1 METTLLQNICVPLH
15 PKYTVVHHIMAK
27 YLRYIFTLL
36 SIWTILPI
44 KGQNYVKTENYL
56 NEDETRQTTNYQYYD
71 GLGRKSVAA
80 SNGTNT
86 DSSFVYTMQTY
97 DTNGREYEQW
107 LPAVGTTNPSYPSYS
122 EFQAMSR
129 STYNQDNY
137 GYSTYLYDA
146 LDRLSIEEGAGNAW
160 RTANRHTSIRYDTN
174 TFQTVKRYWASLE
187 GDSLKGGSVYYPA
200 GQLTMIETTDEDGR
214 KSQKYMDILDRKIME
229 RSITGD
235 SLYDTYYVYDNR
247 NQLRFVLTPEFQKAG
262 WKYLYA
268 YEFRYDEHGRLV
280 KKIRPQCGEELYY
293 YDNEGRVVYTR
304 DATGRYRFSFYDIYG
319 RLAIKGHCSNFNYH
333 RYADVQMQTQEEG
346 LFGTGYQCPQSN
358 TLTGASIDEV
368 IYYDNY
374 LFLTSSIAASSP
386 NISLLTSTN
395 GANAKGLQTG
405 SAVRTSSRQILLTAY
420 YYDEK
425 GRVIDKRET
434 LLDNGFKKTLTTYS
448 FTDKP
453 LTETI
458 TQTFNGTT
466 TTITK
471 TYEYF
476 PANDQLKKLSIT
488 YNNGTPVTVAEYEY
502 NSLGQ
507 PSKLRRGGNAGDTN
521 FAYNLRGWITSI
533 TGIGFNEWLH
543 YTDGLGTPYY
553 NGNISSQQW
562 KTDNEGFRR
571 GYKFHYDDLN
581 RMTKAEYAEG
591 DNMNQHIGRY
601 TEWAREYTFS
611 NGIRKLERFGKQ
623 MAPNNYGKI
632 DNLRLYYDG
641 MQLMKVKEDA
651 YPLTYTGAFDFVSS
665 ILGEEPP
672 LRQYDYYDDGSLKWD
687 ACKGIA
693 LILYNSFNM
702 PQSIQFTNG
711 NRTEYEYSATGEKLR
726 TVYKTAVPN
735 ITVPVGSDYSLDASN
750 TLSSDTVAYVGDF
763 IFENGQPAKY
773 LFAGGYATI
782 SNSQPTW
789 HYYVQDH
796 LGNNRAVI
804 NHDGTLEQVNHYYPF
819 GAIYGDVSYN
829 DNLQKYKYNG
839 KELDRMHGLNFYDY
853 GARQYDPLLGMFT
866 QMDPLA
872 EKYYHISPY
881 AYCANN
887 PVNRIDPNGRDWYQN
902 EETRYYTWYNGNKK
916 RQGFV
921 YIGGKGSVLGEFESK
936 IHNILIDLY
945 KNDGLYS
952 EGRTMDITNPDKGAI
967 LPSDLIKK
975 DDFLDEFVYGY
986 GPEISILP
994 SNHPY
999 TKALKTD
1006 DIVVKSQQKLLSGT
1020 TNIPGQITGV
1030 SRDWGVLDLL
1040 FTPSIAKQFVGSYS
1054 FDSYTSNDGKH
1065 LLNIIHDTKNFRSLV
1080 YHMPGTNYF
1089 NHSRNSI
1096 IKPLSTTYQFYIWKS
1111 RK

>member
-1 METTLLQNICVPLH
+1 MKTALLQNNYVPLH
-15 PKYTVVHHIMAK
+15 AK
-27 YLRYIFTLL
+27 YAVAHYKMPKSLKHIIMLL
-36 SIWTILPI
+36 AIWSILPI
-44 KGQNYVKTENYL
+44 AGQNYVKTENYL
-56 NEDETRQTTNYQYYD
+56 SEDGTRLTTGYQYYD
-71 GLGRKSVAA
+71 GLGRKSVTAT
-80 SNGTNT
+80 NGTNT
-86 DSSFVYTMQTY
+86 SGIYVYTMQTY
-97 DTNGREYEQW
+97 DANGRECEQW
-107 LPAVGTTNPSYPSYS
+107 LPAVGTSTASCPSYL
-122 EFQAMSR
+122 EFQTMSMG
-129 STYNQDNY
+129 TYNQDSY
-137 GYSTYLYDA
+137 GFSSNQYDA
-146 LDRLSIEEGAGNAW
+146 LDRLSVKESAGNAW
-160 RTANRHTSIRYDTN
+160 RTANKHASIRYDVN
-174 TFQTVKRYWASLE
+174 ASQTVKRYWASLE

-200 GQLTMIETTDEDGR
+200 GYLGMVETTDEDGKKKQEYR
-214 KSQKYMDILDRKIME
+214 DFLDRKIME

-247 NQLRFVLTPEFQKAG
+247 NQLRFVLTPEFQKSG
-262 WKYLYA
+262 WRNLYG
-268 YEFRYDEHGRLV
+268 YEYRYDEHGRLS
-280 KKIRPQCGEELYY
+280 KKFRPQCEEELYY

-304 DATGRYRFSFYDIYG
+304 DAIGRYRFSFYDNLG
-319 RLAIKGHCSNFNYH
+319 RLAIQGHCSNFNYH

-368 IYYDNY
+368 TYYDNY

-488 YNNGTPVTVAEYEY
+488 YNNGTPVIVAEYEY

-507 PSKLRRGGNAGDTN
+507 LSKLKRGGNAGDTDY
-521 FAYNLRGWITSI
+521 AYNLRGWTTSI
-533 TGIGFNEWLH
+533 TGNGFNEWLH

-562 KTDNEGFRR
+562 ETDNEGFRR
-571 GYKFHYDDLN
+571 GYKYYYDDLN

-591 DNMNQHIGRY
+591 DYMNQHVGRY
-601 TEWAREYTFS
+601 TEWVREYTFS
-611 NGIRKLERFGKQ
+611 NGIRKLERFGKKN
-623 MAPNNYGKI
+623 ASVYGKI
-632 DNLRLYYDG
+632 DNLRMYYDG
-641 MQLMKVKEDA
+641 MQIMKVKEDA
-651 YPLTYTGAFDFVSS
+651 NPLTYTGAFDFVSS
-665 ILGEEPP
+665 IVGEEP
-672 LRQYDYYDDGSLKWD
+672 LHRQYDYYDDGSLKWD
-687 ACKGIA
+687 DCKGIA
-693 LILYNSFNM
+693 MILYNRFNM

-750 TLSSDTVAYVGDF
+750 TLLSDTVAYVGDF

-819 GAIYGDVSYN
+819 GAIYGDVNYN

-872 EKYYHISPY
+872 EKNYPYSPY
-881 AYCANN
+881 NYCAGD
-887 PVNRIDPNGRDWYQN
+887 PVNKIDPDGRDGMAAIDFEKKTIAISQ
-902 EETRYYTWYNGNKK
+902 TFYYNK
-916 RQGFV
+916 
-921 YIGGKGSVLGEFESK
+921 
-936 IHNILIDLY
+936 N
-945 KNDGLYS
+945 S
-952 EGRTMDITNPDKGAI
+952 EGLTQQGIVSDREINNFSYGQMTVPAEISLVAKNGFPSKTWDVNGWNVSFTCDFIGLDSDEAVNKALETNPAANALCYDAN
-967 LPSDLIKK
+967 
-975 DDFLDEFVYGY
+975 
-986 GPEISILP
+986 LP
-994 SNHPY
+994 SNGEWDPSSRTLTLGSHRGGMGPERGSTINHEIGHSWGLPHENLMPNSPIY
-999 TKALKTD
+999 GKDNKE
-1006 DIVVKSQQKLLSGT
+1006 GT
-1020 TNIPGQITGV
+1020 GIM
-1030 SRDWGVLDLL
+1030 SY
-1040 FTPSIAKQFVGSYS
+1040 GSYRTIQN
-1054 FDSYTSNDGKH
+1054 YEVEYGVEKI
-1065 LLNIIHDTKNFRSLV
+1065 LKNVPEDHPSSMNL
-1080 YHMPGTNYF
+1080 H
-1089 NHSRNSI
+1089 
-1096 IKPLSTTYQFYIWKS
+1096 IK
-1111 RK
+1111 